1 MKAAIKIDPRLTR
14 ARRGLLQRSTA
25 HYGAY
30 WAVVGI
36 LAEYGGRMERQ
47 ELYDEIG
54 LHDQGQTAAELVDDA
69 ELFVTDG
76 DYVELPEYAA
86 AAEKA
91 DKARQSARAR
101 WDARK
106 PKPRRTRKTCA
117 EPAIVAEV
125 VEDNDLQKFVQ
136 WAKENTPYLADPKN
150 IRPLTAEEL
159 RKLKERYGTRC
170 IMETIQALE
179 NRKDLR
185 KKYSTLY
192 FTLNNWCK
200 NECKRTTNN
209 RDAAAT
215 DAKQQ
220 WCERFANL

>member
-1 MKAAIKIDPRLTR
+1 MKAAIKIDPRMTQ
-14 ARRGLLQRSTA
+14 ARKLIFIESQKLFGQ
-25 HYGAY
+25 Y
-30 WAVVGI
+30 WVSVSI
-36 LAEYGGRMERQ
+36 LAESGGKMERSNLCA
-47 ELYDEIG
+47 EMLMRGCDER
-54 LHDQGQTAAELVDDA
+54 AAELLDNT

-76 DYVELPEYAA
+76 DYIELPEYAA

-170 IMETIQALE
+170 IMETMQALE